1 MLKRHRLLLMMTL
14 AVALLA
20 ATLAAA
26 WSFDR
31 WRQRPLAGLE
41 ADLIIMIRPGAS
53 LAEVARQ
60 LTEQRVLSRA
70 LPFVVLGR
78 WQRASARL
86 QAGEYEL
93 PAGASPQ
100 RLLDLFVSG
109 NVVQHRVTLLEG
121 WTFAQALAAIRAH
134 EAVAVTAAG
143 GTGPQAI
150 SAAIGLGNVELE
162 GRLFPDTYAFPRGTT
177 DLQLLQRA
185 AKRLDAQLARAWAQ
199 RAHDLPLASPA
210 EALALASL
218 IEKETGVDDERPLIA
233 GVFVNRLRRGM
244 RLQSDPT
251 VIYGLGSAFDG
262 NLRREDLRRDT
273 PFNTYTRA
281 GLPPAP
287 IALPGAA
294 SLAAATR
301 PAATD
306 ALYFVATGRGDGRHR
321 FAATLAEHNRNVASY
336 LAALRGSGEG
346 RP

>member
-1 MLKRHRLLLMMTL
+1 MLRPRHGLLLL
-14 AVALLA
+14 ALA
-20 ATLAAA
+20 ALAAA
-26 WSFDR
+26 ALVGIWSFDH

-41 ADLIIMIRPGAS
+41 AGRVITIRPGAS
-53 LAEVARQ
+53 LGEVARQ

-70 LPFVVLGR
+70 LPFVLLGR

-86 QAGEYEL
+86 RAGEYEL

-109 NVVQHRVTLLEG
+109 HVVQHRLTLLEG

-134 EAVAVTAAG
+134 EAVVPTTAG
-143 GTGPQAI
+143 GAGPQAI
-150 SAAIGLGNVELE
+150 AAALGLGQVELE

-185 AKRLDAQLARAWAQ
+185 AARLEAQLERAWVQ
-199 RAHDLPLASPA
+199 RARDLPLASPA
-210 EALALASL
+210 EALVLASL
-218 IEKETGVDDERPLIA
+218 IEKETAVDDERQRIA

-281 GLPPAP
+281 GLPPTP

-321 FAATLAEHNRNVASY
+321 FAATLTEHNHNVADY
-336 LAALRGSGEG
+336 LATLRGSGEG